1 MEKKKAGGPW
11 EKVSD
16 APIQGETAT
25 VPNLDEGEEY
35 EYRVAAVT
43 DAGVGDY
50 SNATPPVRAEKKKS
64 WHKLFC
70 DRFIF
75 LIAYHTIA
83 RKHMPLCLFRKI
95 YKANDIAFEA
105 IAADLTLLSFYI
117 HFKCVFS

>member
-25 VPNLDEGEEY
+25 VPNLDEGKEY

-50 SNATPPVRAEKKKS
+50 SNATPPVRAEKKKRN
-64 WHKLFC
+64 C
-70 DRFIF
+70 
-75 LIAYHTIA
+75 
-83 RKHMPLCLFRKI
+83 
-95 YKANDIAFEA
+95 A
-105 IAADLTLLSFYI
+105 ITLLSLDSSFFVHRKVNCI
-117 HFKCVFS
+117 LVLIKL